1 MNVKHLSI
9 ILVIFIAALS
19 RLIPH
24 PPNFTPIIA
33 IGLFSGFYFNN
44 NKVLAILVPFSA
56 MLIAD
61 IFLGFHFIS
70 LFVYLGLLLIVFVGF
85 IIPNHNGTTSFDNVL
100 CGSLGGSLTFFII
113 SNFGVFLIGYPK
125 SISGFIACYTA
136 AIPFFQTSIMAD
148 LLFTTV
154 IFLSYDVIRANVYSL
169 NADSA

>member
-1 MNVKHLSI
+1 MNIRSLSI

-33 IGLFSGFYFNN
+33 MGLFSGFYFNN
-44 NKVLAILVPFSA
+44 SKALAILVPFMA
-56 MLIAD
+56 MFVSD
-61 IFLGFHFIS
+61 IFLGFHVIS
-70 LFVYLGLLLIVFVGF
+70 FFVYLGLLLIVFIGF
-85 IIPNHNGTTSFDNVL
+85 IIPNYKGTTSFDNIL
-100 CGSLGGSLTFFII
+100 FGSMGGSLTFFII

-125 SISGFIACYTA
+125 SLSGFVACYTA

-148 LLFTTV
+148 LLFTTL
-154 IFLSYDVIRANVYSL
+154 IFLSYDVIRSNVYSL